1 METSKEKLSFDMCD
15 LFVVCCRVR
24 EASMSGL
31 ETLTRFVVESDP
43 SLLTPEM

>member
-1 METSKEKLSFDMCD
+1 MYGEGSGKEDFVVVVV
-15 LFVVCCRVR
+15 VVCCRVR

-43 SLLTPEM
+43 SLLKPEM

>member
-1 METSKEKLSFDMCD
+1 MKNSKEKLYFDASKIYL
-15 LFVVCCRVR
+15 LFRVR

-31 ETLTRFVVESDP
+31 ETLTRFVVESDS

>member
-1 METSKEKLSFDMCD
+1 MYGKGNGKENF
-15 LFVVCCRVR
+15 FAVVVVVCCRVR

-43 SLLTPEM
+43 SLLKPET